1 MTWAWARVIDA
12 GAGHDL
18 GTDGLGCPRGGPDA
32 AAAAR
37 TVLCVSNDVPAEF
50 ADALADLRGQGVR
63 PGVHVEEIAAPVR
76 VAPYSV
82 ALSGEVTDDGTGA
95 GAAPADDP
103 VATGRFVV
111 LHDPA
116 GQESWQGTFRV
127 VTLVRATLEPEMA
140 ADPLL
145 ADVAWSWIPEC
156 LDLAGLRPG
165 ADVLAE
171 GGTVTRVL
179 SKSFGALS
187 STPDAVDLE
196 LRASWT
202 PVGTHLGAHLQ
213 AWTALL
219 STAAGIPPLPAGV
232 TAITRRF
239 SDRPQR
245 PHTVGP

>member
-1 MTWAWARVIDA
+1 MR
-12 GAGHDL
+12 
-18 GTDGLGCPRGGPDA
+18 
-32 AAAAR
+32 
-37 TVLCVSNDVPAEF
+37 CVSNDVPAEF
-50 ADALADLRGQGVR
+50 ADALADLRGQGAR

-82 ALSGEVTDDGTGA
+82 AMSGEVA
-95 GAAPADDP
+95 EAADDDP

-116 GQESWQGTFRV
+116 GQESWQGTFRI
-127 VTLVRATLEPEMA
+127 VTLVRASLEPEMA

-156 LDLAGLRPG
+156 LDLAGLQLG
-165 ADVLAE
+165 TDVLAE

-179 SKSFGALS
+179 SKSFGALDN
-187 STPDAVDLE
+187 TPDAVDLE
-196 LRASWT
+196 IRASWT
-202 PVGTHLGAHLQ
+202 PVGTQLGAHLQ

-219 STAAGIPPLPAGV
+219 STAAGLPPLPTGV
-232 TAITRRF
+232 TALTRRF
-239 SDRPQR
+239 TDRPQR

>member
-1 MTWAWARVIDA
+1 M
-12 GAGHDL
+12 
-18 GTDGLGCPRGGPDA
+18 
-32 AAAAR
+32 
-37 TVLCVSNDVPAEF
+37 CVSNDVPAEF
-50 ADALADLRGQGVR
+50 AEALADLRAQGAR

-76 VAPYSV
+76 VAPYS
-82 ALSGEVTDDGTGA
+82 AAFAGEVTGEDA
-95 GAAPADDP
+95 GADDDP

-116 GQESWQGTFRV
+116 GQESWQGTFRI

-145 ADVAWSWIPEC
+145 AEVAWSWIPEC
-156 LDLAGLRPG
+156 LQLAGLRPG
-165 ADVLAE
+165 SDAVAE
-171 GGTVTRVL
+171 GGTVTRVM

-187 STPDAVDLE
+187 NTPDAVDLE

-202 PVGTHLGAHLQ
+202 PADTRLGAHLQ

-219 STAAGIPPLPAGV
+219 STAAGAPPLPAGV
-232 TAITRRF
+232 TALNRRF
-239 SDRPQR
+239 TDRPPR

>member
-1 MTWAWARVIDA
+1 M
-12 GAGHDL
+12 
-18 GTDGLGCPRGGPDA
+18 
-32 AAAAR
+32 
-37 TVLCVSNDVPAEF
+37 SNDVPADF
-50 ADALADLRGQGVR
+50 AAALDDLRGQGAR

-76 VAPYSV
+76 VAPFSA
-82 ALSGEVTDDGTGA
+82 ALSGEVTNPSGNHD
-95 GAAPADDP
+95 DDP
-103 VATGRFVV
+103 AATGRFVV

-116 GQESWQGTFRV
+116 GQESWQGTFRI

-145 ADVAWSWIPEC
+145 ADVAWSWIPES

-165 ADVLAE
+165 TDTLAE

-179 SKSFGALS
+179 SQSYGALS
-187 STPDAVDLE
+187 NTPDTVDLE
-196 LRASWT
+196 IRASWS
-202 PVGTHLGAHLQ
+202 PVGTHLGAHLA

-239 SDRPQR
+239 TPGPAK

>member
-1 MTWAWARVIDA
+1 M
-12 GAGHDL
+12 
-18 GTDGLGCPRGGPDA
+18 
-32 AAAAR
+32 
-37 TVLCVSNDVPAEF
+37 SNDVPAEF
-50 ADALADLRGQGVR
+50 AAALADLRGQGAR

-82 ALSGEVTDDGTGA
+82 ALSGEIADSTGDD
-95 GAAPADDP
+95 DEP

-111 LHDPA
+111 LHDPD
-116 GQESWQGTFRV
+116 GQESWQGTFRI

-145 ADVAWSWIPEC
+145 ADVAWSWIPEA

-165 ADVLAE
+165 RDALAE

-196 LRASWT
+196 IRASWT
-202 PVGTHLGAHLQ
+202 PADTRLGAHLR

-219 STAAGIPPLPAGV
+219 STAAGVPPLPAGV
-232 TAITRRF
+232 TDLTRRF
-239 SDRPQR
+239 TDRSQR